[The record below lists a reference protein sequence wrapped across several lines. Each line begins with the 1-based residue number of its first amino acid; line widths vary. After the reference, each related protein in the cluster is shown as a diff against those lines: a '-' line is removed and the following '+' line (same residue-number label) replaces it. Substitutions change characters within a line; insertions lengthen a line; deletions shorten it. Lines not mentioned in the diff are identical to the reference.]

1 MLFTPNQ
8 QALPGAPAAAD
19 GHALT
24 SRGQRPE
31 CLERAWTGTGAS
43 SPPRVV
49 GTPGLHLMG

>member
-49 GTPGLHLMG
+49 STPGLHLMG